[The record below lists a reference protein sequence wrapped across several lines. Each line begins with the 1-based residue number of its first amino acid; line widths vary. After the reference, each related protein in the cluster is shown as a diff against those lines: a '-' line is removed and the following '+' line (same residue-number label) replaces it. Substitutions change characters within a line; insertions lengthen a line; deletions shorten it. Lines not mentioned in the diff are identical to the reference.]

1 MAASV
6 FFDHSDIMTKCSG
19 PKVVVISGVYCN
31 TIKVLLK
38 VSLNNQLHIVKIT
51 VVKTITN
58 YHS

>member
-1 MAASV
+1 
-6 FFDHSDIMTKCSG
+6 MTKWSG
-19 PKVVVISGVYCN
+19 PKVVIISGVYCI